1 MTGHDKPLLA
11 KQLFKLINFEIL
23 RQGSQIQAGN
33 SCGGGAGF
41 ICFEKSLYHF
51 RFLSYIIVN

>member
-1 MTGHDKPLLA
+1 MTSHDKPLLV

-33 SCGGGAGF
+33 LCGGGGGIYLF
-41 ICFEKSLYHF
+41 QKITLSL
-51 RFLSYIIVN
+51 